1 MSNSFNLDLFRRT
14 YQGPTVRVKLVA
26 AENAASYLPA
36 IPFTS
41 SKDVMDYFSTLEEEP
56 REVVIATY
64 LDNKHHVLA
73 IEEVSRGTLT
83 ASLFEPRAILQG
95 ALLTNA
101 AALIMVHNHPSG
113 DPKPSAEDLSVTKS
127 LKQLTE
133 SNADPAPRPHHHWQE
148 ELRFTAGLGSPLSK
162 PAKMEKQMTDMN
174 RLLPRFPLGR
184 IVATPGA
191 LRALE
196 QANQNPFEFLAKTS
210 SWRLGRALRR
220 GQKGK

>member
-1 MSNSFNLDLFRRT
+1 M
-14 YQGPTVRVKLVA
+14 KLVA

-56 REVVIATY
+56 REVVIAAY
-64 LDNKHHVLA
+64 LDNKHRFLA

-127 LKQLTE
+127 LKQLTDR
-133 SNADPAPRPHHHWQE
+133 NADPAPRPHHHWPE
-148 ELRFTAGLGSPLSK
+148 ELLFTARLRSTLSK
-162 PAKMEKQMTDMN
+162 HAGENGKTHDGYESIAPKIPPGTSGRHAWRAKCAGGSESEC
-174 RLLPRFPLGR
+174 F
-184 IVATPGA
+184 
-191 LRALE
+191 
-196 QANQNPFEFLAKTS
+196 
-210 SWRLGRALRR
+210 
-220 GQKGK
+220 